1 MTQHFDHPQALADWL
16 RQRVAGELRCDS
28 RRLKADDGFVAWPGG
43 VHDARQFV
51 SAALDGGASA
61 AVVEAHDLAA
71 WGPWDH
77 RVASLRELKTHA
89 GEVAAAFYA
98 QPMRELS
105 TVAITG
111 TNGKTS
117 TAWWLAQL
125 LCRLA
130 QPCAIVGTLGLGTPT
145 SSAGDWTWEPTGLTT
160 PDPVVLHSQ
169 SRRWVDAGVR
179 ACAMEASSIGL
190 VEGRLKGAHLRVA
203 VFTSFTQDHLDFHG
217 DMASYWA
224 AKSSLFDWPTLEAAV
239 IHLDDPKGPLLQA
252 AWAHRPQDVWT
263 VSADEQR
270 AEAARLQVRALS
282 ANAAG
287 QSFDLIEHDAHGLE
301 LGRWRVD
308 CPLLGDYNRVNLL
321 CVLASVRAL
330 GLDMG
335 RAVAMCPSLTAVPGR
350 LQPISSGQAAEPLV
364 LVDYAHTPDAVEQ
377 VLRVARLVAD
387 RRGGA
392 VWAVLG
398 CGGDRDASKRPL
410 MAAAA
415 ERGADRVVLTSD
427 NPRSESPVSILDAMA
442 AGLVSKGQAVLEI
455 DRAQAIDLALQ
466 AASPSDVVVIAGKG
480 HEDYQEVA
488 GVRHPFS
495 DARVALAALQQ
506 RAQQGVRA

>member
-1 MTQHFDHPQALADWL
+1 MTQRFDHPQALADWL
-16 RQRVAGELRCDS
+16 RTRVAGELRCDS

-43 VHDARQFV
+43 VHDARRFV
-51 SAALDGGASA
+51 SAALNDGAAA
-61 AVVEAHDLAA
+61 AVVEAQGLETWEA
-71 WGPWDH
+71 WDD
-77 RVASLRELKTHA
+77 RVAALPSLKAQA
-89 GEVAAAFYA
+89 GELAAAFYA
-98 QPMRELS
+98 QPMREMS
-105 TVAITG
+105 AVAITG

-125 LCRLA
+125 LCRLE

-145 SSAGDWTWEPTGLTT
+145 SSAGDWTWELTGLTT
-160 PDPVVLHSQ
+160 PDPVMLHSQ
-169 SRRWVDAGVR
+169 ARRWVHAGVR
-179 ACAMEASSIGL
+179 ACAIEASSIGL
-190 VEGRLKGAHLRVA
+190 VEGRLNGAHLRVA
-203 VFTSFTQDHLDFHG
+203 VFTNFTQDHLDFHG

-224 AKSSLFDWPTLEAAV
+224 AKAALFDWPTLESV
-239 IHLDDPKGPLLQA
+239 VVHIDDPKGSVVQSV
-252 AWAHRPQDVWT
+252 WADRPHGVWT

-270 AEAARLQVRALS
+270 ADPARLQVRALHIH
-282 ANAAG
+282 AAG
-287 QSFDLIEHDAHGLE
+287 QRFELVEHDTHGAE
-301 LGRWRVD
+301 LGRWQVD

-330 GLDMG
+330 GVDMG
-335 RAVAMCPSLTAVPGR
+335 RAVAMCASLTPVPGR
-350 LQPISSGQAAEPLV
+350 LQPVSTGLVEEPLA
-364 LVDYAHTPDAVEQ
+364 LVDYAHTPDAVDQ
-377 VLRVARLVAD
+377 VLRLARELAE

-410 MAAAA
+410 MAAVA

-427 NPRSESPVSILDAMA
+427 NPRSESPTSILDAMA
-442 AGLVSKGQAVLEI
+442 AGLVSKGRAVLEV

-466 AASPSDVVVIAGKG
+466 AASPNDVVVIAGKG

-495 DARVALAALQQ
+495 DVRVALAALQQ
-506 RAQQGVRA
+506 RAQQGARS

>member
-1 MTQHFDHPQALADWL
+1 VTQRFEHSQALVDWL
-16 RQRVAGELRCDS
+16 RSRVGGELRCDS
-28 RRLKADDGFVAWPGG
+28 RRVQAHDGFVAWPGG
-43 VHDARQFV
+43 VHDARRFV
-51 SAALDGGASA
+51 TAALDDGASA
-61 AVVEAHDLAA
+61 AVVEAQGLEA
-71 WGPWDH
+71 WEAWDD
-77 RVASLRELKTHA
+77 RVASLPELKAHA
-89 GEVAAAFYA
+89 GGVAAAFYD

-105 TVAITG
+105 AVAITG

-125 LCRLA
+125 LCRLE

-145 SSAGDWTWEPTGLTT
+145 SIAGDWTWQPTGLTT
-160 PDPVVLHSQ
+160 PDPVSLHGQ

-179 ACAMEASSIGL
+179 ACAIEASSIGL
-190 VEGRLKGAHLRVA
+190 AEGRLNGAHLRVA
-203 VFTSFTQDHLDFHG
+203 VFTNFTQDHLDFHG
-217 DMASYWA
+217 DMASYWL
-224 AKSSLFDWPTLEAAV
+224 AKSSLFDWPTLQAVV
-239 IHLDDPKGPLLQA
+239 IHVDDPKGSLLKA
-252 AWAHRPQDVWT
+252 AWSHRPQDMWT

-270 AEAARLQVRALS
+270 TDAARLQVRALN
-282 ANAAG
+282 AHAAG
-287 QSFDLIEHDAHGLE
+287 QRFDLIEHDAHGAE
-301 LGRWRVD
+301 VGRWRVD

-330 GLDMG
+330 GVDME

-350 LQPISSGQAAEPLV
+350 LQPVSSGQGAEPLA

-377 VLRVARLVAD
+377 VLRVAREVAD
-387 RRGGA
+387 RRGGL

-427 NPRSESPVSILDAMA
+427 NPRSESPASILDDMA
-442 AGLVSKGQAVLEI
+442 AGLVSKSQAVLEI
-455 DRAQAIDLALQ
+455 DRTQAIYLALHN
-466 AASPSDVVVIAGKG
+466 ASANDVVVIAGKG

-506 RAQQGVRA
+506 RAQQGARA

>member
-1 MTQHFDHPQALADWL
+1 MTQRFDHPQALAGWL
-16 RQRVAGELRCDS
+16 RARVAGDLRCDS

-43 VHDARQFV
+43 VHDARRFV
-51 SAALDGGASA
+51 SAALNDGAA
-61 AVVEAHDLAA
+61 AVVVEAQGLEA
-71 WGPWDH
+71 WGSWDE
-77 RVASLRELKTHA
+77 RVVALPELKAHA

-98 QPMRELS
+98 HPMRELS
-105 TVAITG
+105 AVAITG

-125 LCRLA
+125 LCRLE

-145 SSAGDWTWEPTGLTT
+145 SAKGDWTWEPTGLTT
-160 PDPVVLHSQ
+160 PDPVMLHSQ
-169 SRRWVDAGVR
+169 SRRWVRAGVQ
-179 ACAMEASSIGL
+179 ACAIEASSIGV
-190 VEGRLKGAHLRVA
+190 VEGRLNGADLRVA
-203 VFTSFTQDHLDFHG
+203 VFTNFTQDHLDFHG

-224 AKSSLFDWPTLEAAV
+224 AKSSLFDWPTLQAAV
-239 IHLDDPKGPLLQA
+239 IHLDDPKGPSLQA
-252 AWAHRPQDVWT
+252 AWSHRPQDVWT
-263 VSADEQR
+263 VSANAQR
-270 AEAARLQVRALS
+270 ADAARLQVRALK
-282 ANAAG
+282 AHAAG
-287 QSFDLIEHDAHGLE
+287 QSFDLIEHDAQGAE
-301 LGRWRVD
+301 VGRWRVD

-330 GLDMG
+330 GVDMG
-335 RAVAMCPSLTAVPGR
+335 HAVAKCSSLTAVPGR
-350 LQPISSGQAAEPLV
+350 LQPVSTGQSAEPLA

-377 VLRVARLVAD
+377 VLRVAREVAD

-392 VWAVLG
+392 LWAVLG
-398 CGGDRDASKRPL
+398 CGGDRDTSKRPL

-427 NPRSESPVSILDAMA
+427 NPRSESPSSILDAMA
-442 AGLVSKGQAVLEI
+442 AGLVSKGQALLEI
-455 DRAQAIDLALQ
+455 DRAHAIALALQ
-466 AASPSDVVVIAGKG
+466 AASPNDVVVIAGKG

-506 RAQQGVRA
+506 RAQQGARP

>member
-1 MTQHFDHPQALADWL
+1 
-16 RQRVAGELRCDS
+16 
-28 RRLKADDGFVAWPGG
+28 
-43 VHDARQFV
+43 
-51 SAALDGGASA
+51 
-61 AVVEAHDLAA
+61 
-71 WGPWDH
+71 
-77 RVASLRELKTHA
+77 
-89 GEVAAAFYA
+89 
-98 QPMRELS
+98 
-105 TVAITG
+105 
-111 TNGKTS
+111 
-117 TAWWLAQL
+117 
-125 LCRLA
+125 
-130 QPCAIVGTLGLGTPT
+130 
-145 SSAGDWTWEPTGLTT
+145 
-160 PDPVVLHSQ
+160 
-169 SRRWVDAGVR
+169 
-179 ACAMEASSIGL
+179 
-190 VEGRLKGAHLRVA
+190 
-203 VFTSFTQDHLDFHG
+203 
-217 DMASYWA
+217 
-224 AKSSLFDWPTLEAAV
+224 
-239 IHLDDPKGPLLQA
+239 
-252 AWAHRPQDVWT
+252 
-263 VSADEQR
+263 
-270 AEAARLQVRALS
+270 
-282 ANAAG
+282 
-287 QSFDLIEHDAHGLE
+287 
-301 LGRWRVD
+301 VD

-350 LQPISSGQAAEPLV
+350 LQPISSGHAAEPLV

-377 VLRVARLVAD
+377 VLRVAREVAD

-392 VWAVLG
+392 LWAVLG

>member
-1 MTQHFDHPQALADWL
+1 MTQRFETPQALADWL
-16 RQRVAGELRCDS
+16 RARVAGDLRCDS

-43 VHDARQFV
+43 VHDARRFV
-51 SAALDGGASA
+51 AEALNDGAAA
-61 AVVEAHDLAA
+61 AVVEAQGLEA
-71 WGPWDH
+71 WGPWDE
-77 RVASLRELKTHA
+77 RVVALPELKAHA

-98 QPMRELS
+98 HPMRELLA
-105 TVAITG
+105 VAITG

-125 LCRLA
+125 LCRLE

-145 SSAGDWTWEPTGLTT
+145 SVKGNWTWEPTGLTT
-160 PDPVVLHSQ
+160 PDPVMLHSQ
-169 SRRWVDAGVR
+169 SRRWVRAGVQ
-179 ACAMEASSIGL
+179 ACAIEASSIGV
-190 VEGRLKGAHLRVA
+190 VEGRLNGADLRVA
-203 VFTSFTQDHLDFHG
+203 VFTNFTQDHLDFHG

-224 AKSSLFDWPTLEAAV
+224 AKSSLFDWPTLQAAV
-239 IHLDDPKGPLLQA
+239 IHLDDPKGPSLQA
-252 AWAHRPQDVWT
+252 AWSHRPQDVWT
-263 VSADEQR
+263 VSADAQR
-270 AEAARLQVRALS
+270 ADAARLQVRALN
-282 ANAAG
+282 AHAAG
-287 QSFDLIEHDAHGLE
+287 QSFDLIEHDTHGAE
-301 LGRWRVD
+301 VGRWRVD

-330 GLDMG
+330 GVDMG
-335 RAVAMCPSLTAVPGR
+335 LAVAMCPSLTAVPGR
-350 LQPISSGQAAEPLV
+350 LQPVSSGQIEEPLA

-377 VLRVARLVAD
+377 VLRVAREVAD

-392 VWAVLG
+392 LWAVLG

-427 NPRSESPVSILDAMA
+427 NPRSESPASILDAMA
-442 AGLVSKGQAVLEI
+442 AGLLSKGQAVLEI
-455 DRAQAIDLALQ
+455 DRAHAIDLALQ
-466 AASPSDVVVIAGKG
+466 AASPNDVVVIAGKG

-506 RAQQGVRA
+506 RAQQGARA